1 MKYST
6 ILNESSK
13 QRDPYA
19 RESYIQGERFS
30 NLPHYRGEPEEFPFK
45 SNPGPFEPNGM
56 NRYNNLSQP
65 NRMTS
70 INININNL

>member
-30 NLPHYRGEPEEFPFK
+30 NLPHYRGEAE
-45 SNPGPFEPNGM
+45 
-56 NRYNNLSQP
+56 
-65 NRMTS
+65 
-70 INININNL
+70 